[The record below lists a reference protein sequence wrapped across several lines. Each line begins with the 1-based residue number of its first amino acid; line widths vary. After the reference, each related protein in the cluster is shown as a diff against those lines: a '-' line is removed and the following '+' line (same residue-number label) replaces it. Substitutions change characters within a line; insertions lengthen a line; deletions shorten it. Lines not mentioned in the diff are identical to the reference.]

1 MQTHQDTQVIFV
13 RDPDLPQVEA
23 RFSRYRQQV
32 FRKHTHDT
40 YAIGLVRQGVTDFWC
55 DNRTRA
61 IGPGEIALINP
72 EQVHACNPTP
82 GRALTYWMF
91 YVEPDLMREVTCD
104 VFDDDGEYPRFA
116 RSVVQD
122 PRLWQG
128 FADLYTLMSTSG
140 DRLEKQV
147 CLYDTLSGL
156 VSQHTTRRAPAA
168 SPDGSS
174 GLMHAAQAYLLQNVT
189 HNVSLEELSTHVN
202 LSPYHFLRRF
212 RAIFGMPPHTYH
224 LQQRIHLAKR
234 MLADGTP
241 IVQVAL
247 DTGFTDQSH
256 FTRQF
261 KTFVGT
267 TPRQYQMA
275 SQ

>member
-1 MQTHQDTQVIFV
+1 MQSSQDSQVTFV

-23 RFSRYRQQV
+23 RFSCYRQQV
-32 FRKHTHDT
+32 FRKHTHDA
-40 YAIGLVRQGVTDFWC
+40 YAIGLVQQGVTDFWC
-55 DNRTRA
+55 SGKTVA
-61 IGPGEIALINP
+61 IGPGDIALINP
-72 EQVHACNPTP
+72 EQVHACNPRP
-82 GRALTYWMF
+82 SRALTYWMF
-91 YVEPDLMREVTCD
+91 YIEPDLMCEIARD
-104 VFDDDGEYPRFA
+104 VFGDDGEYPRFA
-116 RSVVQD
+116 HSVVQD

-128 FADLYTLMSTSG
+128 FADLYALMSSPS

-147 CLYDTLSGL
+147 CLYDTLSRL
-156 VSQHTTRRAPAA
+156 VSQHTTRRAPAL
-168 SPDGSS
+168 SHDDSS
-174 GLMHAAQAYLLQNVT
+174 ELMQAAQAYLLKNVT
-189 HNVSLEELSTHVN
+189 HNISLEELAAHVG

-212 RAIFGMPPHTYH
+212 RATFGMPPHTYR

-256 FTRQF
+256 FTRRF

-267 TPRQYQMA
+267 TPRQYQIA
-275 SQ
+275 NH